1 MKEKLQ
7 KRLVELENSQRQV
20 LANYN
25 AIEGAKQE
33 CQNLIN
39 QIELEEKEKKAE
51 EELLNSPS

>member
-1 MKEKLQ
+1 MIEKLQ

-39 QIELEEKEKKAE
+39 QLQKDEQEKKSE
-51 EELLNSPS
+51 EELLNSP